1 MNNQW
6 KEDYYAI
13 LGVDRHSSE
22 EEIKRAYRQ
31 MASQYHPDNQH
42 KKSFSEKRRA
52 ESMARLA
59 NEAYDVL
66 SDKRGQKAD
75 YDAWWD
81 MMTLEKQLEEA
92 RKKVIAQET
101 AKKMAAEAEKQRI
114 AAETEAQRQA
124 DEATKKSSKALAK
137 TAKGDITSY
146 DKDFAK
152 FQLNRTEKGGE
163 TKKPINIKKVITIV
177 VAGVALVGVVTA
189 AYFLGKGKD
198 QPENTTPTE
207 DQDSEKKTEETTSI
221 IYDNW
226 SQTTDS
232 YDKATVEEVRKA
244 INGEESDMSQDQAD
258 EILNDMVNQA
268 VVPIINK
275 AINGT
280 DEEANEINLSA
291 LVQDGTVGKEAV
303 VAMESYLNGM
313 ITDEANGKNHAR
325 RAFEDQA
332 RILGE
337 DETVGGLSVT
347 ADSEVSPTVRYIWAR
362 LAIGANTIAD
372 VREYGITVE
381 INGNTYTQEE
391 LDDSSRL
398 EDIASKALQDM
409 GSAEKRISLN

>member
-6 KEDYYAI
+6 KEDYYTI
-13 LGVDRHSSE
+13 LEVDRHASL
-22 EEIKRAYRQ
+22 EEIKKAYREKI
-31 MASQYHPDNQH
+31 SQYHPDKF
-42 KKSFSEKRRA
+42 KKQSLTERRRA

-59 NEAYDVL
+59 NEAYEVL
-66 SDKRGQKAD
+66 SNKKGEKDD

-92 RKKVIAQET
+92 RKKAVAQEA
-101 AKKMAAEAEKQRI
+101 AKRAVTEAEEQRKAAE
-114 AAETEAQRQA
+114 RQA
-124 DEATKKSSKALAK
+124 TEATKKSSLALAK

-198 QPENTTPTE
+198 QPENTTPKE
-207 DQDSEKKTEETTSI
+207 DQDAEKNTEETTSI
-221 IYDNW
+221 IFDNW
-226 SQTTDS
+226 SQMTDS
-232 YDKATVEEVRKA
+232 YDKATIEEVRKA
-244 INGEESDMSQDQAD
+244 INGEESSMSQDQAD

-268 VVPIINK
+268 VVPNINK
-275 AINGT
+275 VINGT
-280 DEEANEINLSA
+280 DEEVNEINLSS
-291 LVQDGTVGKEAV
+291 LIQDGTEGKEAV
-303 VAMESYLNGM
+303 VDMESYLNGM
-313 ITDEANGKNHAR
+313 ITDEANGQNYAR

-337 DETVGGLSVT
+337 DETVGGLNVT
-347 ADSEVSPTVRYIWAR
+347 TDSEVSPSVRYIWAR

-381 INGNTYTQEE
+381 INGNTYTQDEIG
-391 LDDSSRL
+391 DPSRL
-398 EDIASKALQDM
+398 EEIAGQALKDL
-409 GSAEKRISLN
+409 GSSEKRINLN